1 MSVEYLYGL
10 CKLPLWG
17 YAAVSFGLIQVMFLA
32 ITLFLHREQSHDA
45 LELHPAVR
53 HFFRFWLWFCSG
65 TVTKLWVAVHRTH
78 HVYADLPGDPHSP
91 VIYGLKRVMLEG
103 YELYV
108 AAARDATV
116 QDHYGR
122 GTPDD
127 WLERHVYSRHHALG
141 LVLFIL
147 TELVLFGVAG
157 IVMVAVHI
165 AAQPVFAAGVINGM
179 GHAVGYRGFE
189 TDSAATNILP
199 WGVLIAG
206 EELHNNHHA
215 FPRSA
220 RFSVQPWEL
229 DLGWL
234 CVCVLRWFGLVR
246 VKWLAPRPHHEQ
258 QRRELDAGTAQALF
272 TNRMHVLRDYARR
285 VVWPVCR
292 ELQRDPQAI
301 APGRLARLLIR
312 PPRLIGEDGLRR
324 LHGALDKH
332 EVLRAVVEFHERLQ
346 QLWGGASVGQAS
358 AVLALREWCA
368 EAEASGIHAL
378 SEFAQYLKTF
388 VPARAS

>member
-1 MSVEYLYGL
+1 MSAEYLYGL
-10 CKLPLWG
+10 CRLPLWG
-17 YAAVSFGLIQVMFLA
+17 YVAVSFGLIQVMFLG
-32 ITLFLHREQSHDA
+32 ITLFLHREQAHDA
-45 LELHPAVR
+45 LELHPALR

-65 TVTKLWVAVHRTH
+65 TVTKQWVAVHRKH
-78 HVYADLPGDPHSP
+78 HVHADRPADPHSP

-108 AAARDATV
+108 AAARDPTV

-127 WLERHVYSRHHALG
+127 WLERHVYTPHHALG
-141 LVLFIL
+141 LGLFVL
-147 TELVLFGVAG
+147 TELVLFGVPG

-189 TDSAATNILP
+189 TDSAATNIVP

-220 RFSVQPWEL
+220 RFSVQPWEF
-229 DLGWL
+229 DLGWVWL
-234 CVCVLRWFGLVR
+234 CVFRALGLAR
-246 VKWLAPRPHHEQ
+246 VKWLAPRPHREQ
-258 QRRELDAGTAQALF
+258 QRRILDAGTVQALF
-272 TNRMHVLRDYARR
+272 TNRMHVLRDYARC

-292 ELQRDPQAI
+292 ELEHESHTI
-301 APGRLARLLIR
+301 APARLARLLIR
-312 PPRLIGEDGLRR
+312 HPMLLGEDGLRR
-324 LHGALDKH
+324 LHGALDRH
-332 EVLRAVVEFHERLQ
+332 EVLRAVVEFRERLQ
-346 QLWGGASVGQAS
+346 QLWTGAVSHAG
-358 AVLALREWCA
+358 AVAALRQWCA
-368 EAEASGIHAL
+368 EAEASDIHAL
-378 SEFAQYLKTF
+378 SEFAQHLKTY
-388 VPARAS
+388 VPART

>member
-65 TVTKLWVAVHRTH
+65 TVTKQWVAVHRKH

-157 IVMVAVHI
+157 IVMVASSMAWAMPSVT
-165 AAQPVFAAGVINGM
+165 AA
-179 GHAVGYRGFE
+179 
-189 TDSAATNILP
+189 S
-199 WGVLIAG
+199 
-206 EELHNNHHA
+206 
-215 FPRSA
+215 
-220 RFSVQPWEL
+220 
-229 DLGWL
+229 
-234 CVCVLRWFGLVR
+234 
-246 VKWLAPRPHHEQ
+246 RPI
-258 QRRELDAGTAQALF
+258 RRRPTF
-272 TNRMHVLRDYARR
+272 
-285 VVWPVCR
+285 C
-292 ELQRDPQAI
+292 
-301 APGRLARLLIR
+301 PGA
-312 PPRLIGEDGLRR
+312 
-324 LHGALDKH
+324 
-332 EVLRAVVEFHERLQ
+332 
-346 QLWGGASVGQAS
+346 
-358 AVLALREWCA
+358 C
-368 EAEASGIHAL
+368 
-378 SEFAQYLKTF
+378 
-388 VPARAS
+388 